1 MKYLIGNWKMYLNHQ
16 ESVDLAKAVVKQKKH
31 KNITLAVCPS
41 FENLEMVGKILKKTN
56 ILLGAQ
62 DAFWLERGAATGE
75 ISPKVLKELGCTYV
89 ILGHSERR
97 AHFGETN
104 AMIQKK
110 LVASIEAKL
119 VPILC
124 VGETKRE
131 RDEGKAR
138 RVVMEQL
145 EACLAGVPIL
155 KAKELLI
162 AYEPIWAIGTGEA
175 ADVEEIVTMFAA
187 IKKWLASQY
196 PNLAIRKKIHLIY
209 GGSVDSRNIT
219 SYLREN
225 SIEGA
230 LIGGASIKSKEF
242 AAMVDVVASL
252 KL

>member
-1 MKYLIGNWKMYLNHQ
+1 MYLNHQ
-16 ESVDLAKAVVKQKKH
+16 ESVDLAKMVVKQKKH

-41 FENLEMVGKILKKTN
+41 FENLEVVGKILKKTN

-104 AMIQKK
+104 EMVQKK
-110 LVASIEAKL
+110 MVASIEAKL

-124 VGETKRE
+124 VGETKQE
-131 RDEGKAR
+131 RDKGYAR
-138 RVVMEQL
+138 RIVLEQL

-162 AYEPIWAIGTGEA
+162 AYEPIWAIGTGDS
-175 ADVEEIVTMFAA
+175 ADVEEVVTMHSAM
-187 IKKWLASQY
+187 KKWLASQY

-209 GGSVDSRNIT
+209 GGSVDSKNIT

-225 SIEGA
+225 FIEGA
-230 LIGGASIKSKEF
+230 LIGGASIKHKEF
-242 AAMVDVVASL
+242 SAMIDVVASL